1 MVEIMRSLAAITA
14 YCRAQDALYKAG
26 TVSFADGQT
35 NVYTAIYNWL
45 HPAM

>member
-1 MVEIMRSLAAITA
+1 MTEVLRTLAAVTA
-14 YCRAQDALYKAG
+14 YRKAQDALYKAG